1 MFMSMSCPQCN
12 STNVVFDSQFCM
24 YVCANCGLVIDDHP
38 IYDSEEVKG
47 EDTLP
52 RYSGAYTSRVHDRGV
67 GSTEIS
73 GSLKRHVKEG
83 RVWVARNIDARISR
97 EERRLAKALR
107 ELNEFVKVLN
117 IPKVVSETAGEI
129 LHKIMKNCGF
139 KESTIKKVVIAA
151 LYIAYKTC
159 GHPKPAKVFIK
170 ELGVSERDL
179 WEGLRKIRDL
189 DKSDKP
195 VGEASDPRYYV
206 NFISWSL
213 NLKPSSTTLANEI
226 LTTVKESFR
235 ISGKSPASLA
245 AAAVYLSCILL
256 NDRRSQLEVGRTVGL
271 TDVAVRNAYGALIDS
286 LDVDVLI

>member
-1 MFMSMSCPQCN
+1 MSVSCPQCN
-12 STNVVFDSQFCM
+12 SNNIVLDPQFYM
-24 YVCANCGLVIDDHP
+24 YVCANCGLVVDDHP
-38 IYDSEEVKG
+38 IFDSEEKVG
-47 EDTLP
+47 EDSLP

-83 RVWVARNIDARISR
+83 RIWAIRNLDAKISKS
-97 EERRLAKALR
+97 ERRLAKALK
-107 ELNEFVKVLN
+107 ELNELVKALN

-129 LHKIMKNCGF
+129 LHKIMRNCNF
-139 KESTIKKVVIAA
+139 KEITIKKIVIAA
-151 LYIAYKTC
+151 LYVAYKMC
-159 GHPKPAKVFIK
+159 GYPKPAKVFVK
-170 ELGVSERDL
+170 ELGVRERDL
-179 WEGLRKIRDL
+179 WEGLRKIREL
-189 DKSDKP
+189 EKSDKP
-195 VGEASDPRYYV
+195 IGEASDPRYYV

-213 NLKPSSTTLANEI
+213 NLKPQSATLASEI
-226 LTTVKESFR
+226 LAGVKDSFK